1 VSIASFQMSS
11 EKKDRGRFEIEEE
24 VERDG
29 EEAM

>member
-1 VSIASFQMSS
+1 VSIASFQ